1 MPISSLNIDLN
12 DLTTAWIIL
21 VSKSCCRALPKFHL
35 PWAVP
40 TGFPPRDCGSWLSTF
55 TAEAAQLQDHHTL
68 PVCIAWGQ
76 ITTGHTFHWQRQI
89 ASGMPMWSLLSDLQQ
104 GGKQWF
110 HNSDTGM
117 RQSKLFQQ
125 KNSRWA
131 CQCGLYHALSLYIY
145 YTNVYNI
152 LFIFW
157 LLGSVLGF
165 GSIS

>member
-40 TGFPPRDCGSWLSTF
+40 TGFPPRDCGPWLSTF

-117 RQSKLFQQ
+117 RQSRVFQQ
-125 KNSRWA
+125 KTVDE
-131 CQCGLYHALSLYIY
+131 HANVGYIMLSLSIDIYIY
-145 YTNVYNI
+145 SIQMYTT
-152 LFIFW
+152 FCSF
-157 LLGSVLGF
+157 F
-165 GSIS
+165 GCWAAC

>member
-21 VSKSCCRALPKFHL
+21 VSKSCCQALPKFHL

-40 TGFPPRDCGSWLSTF
+40 TGFPPRDCGPWLSTF

-89 ASGMPMWSLLSDLQQ
+89 ASGMPIWSLLSDLQQ

-110 HNSDTGM
+110 HVKAKYSN
-117 RQSKLFQQ
+117 

-131 CQCGLYHALSLYIY
+131 CQCGLYHALSLSLSWYIIY
-145 YTNVYNI
+145 LVYNI

-157 LLGSVLGF
+157 LLGSVPGF
-165 GSIS
+165 ASIS